1 MAITLYFCILI
12 ANIKNFKMRKLV
24 GRKHETKLLN
34 ELKFTGK
41 SEFVAMYGRRRVGK
55 TFLIRSTF
63 NDRFTFHATAIANVK
78 LATQL
83 DSFYATLKKYDLDY
97 EFAKANN
104 WFDAFKDLAQLIE
117 RSKDERKIIF
127 LDELPWFDTHGSKF
141 IPALENFWNSW
152 ASFRDDVLLLV
163 CGSAASW
170 IINKLINHRG
180 GLHNRLTK
188 SIKLLPFTLS
198 ECEEFLLD
206 KQIHFQRYDITQ
218 IYMSIGGIP
227 FYWEFIKQEFS
238 VMQNIEALCF
248 SKDGQLTREFDNLY
262 HSLFK
267 NADKHMQ
274 IIEALATKSK
284 GLTRD
289 EIVNL
294 SKLPNGGGLTR
305 LLVELEESGF
315 IRKYVPFQKKY
326 RQSLYQ
332 GVDFFSNFYMKFMKD
347 VDLENTNWQAMLDHP
362 KYRAWS
368 GYAFEQVCL
377 SHVLEIKKALSIAG
391 IVSANYSWR
400 SQKLDTNVQIDLL
413 IDRRD
418 NVVTICEMKYS
429 INAFEI
435 DKAYSTALRNKIGVF
450 QQETK
455 TRKSVNLLLVTT
467 FGLKQNMYSRGLA
480 QNEVTMDDLFLG

>member
-1 MAITLYFCILI
+1 
-12 ANIKNFKMRKLV
+12 
-24 GRKHETKLLN
+24 
-34 ELKFTGK
+34 
-41 SEFVAMYGRRRVGK
+41 MYGRRRVGK
-55 TFLIRSTF
+55 TFLIRSVYK
-63 NDRFTFHATAIANVK
+63 DAFTFQATAIANVNLK
-78 LATQL
+78 IQLAN
-83 DSFYATLKKYDLDY
+83 FYQVLQKYEPGQKYKK
-97 EFAKANN
+97 ASN
-104 WFDAFKDLAQLIE
+104 WFDAFNDLSIFLE
-117 RSKDERKIIF
+117 KSKDKKKIIF
-127 LDELPWFDTHGSKF
+127 LDELPWFDTPNSKF
-141 IPALENFWNSW
+141 IQALEHFWNSW
-152 ASFRDDVLLLV
+152 ASYRDDVLLVV

-170 IINKLINHRG
+170 IIHKLINHRG

-188 SIKLLPFTLS
+188 TIKLLPFTLH
-198 ECEEFLLD
+198 ECDQFLQA
-206 KQIHFQRYDITQ
+206 KKIHFDKYSLIQL
-218 IYMSIGGIP
+218 YMRLGGIP
-227 FYWEFIKQEFS
+227 YYWDEVRQEGS
-238 VMQNIEALCF
+238 AMQNIESLCF
-248 SKDGQLTREFDNLY
+248 SKDGLLTREFANLY

-267 NADKHMQ
+267 NAEKHMS
-274 IIEALATKSK
+274 IIEALSSKGK
-284 GLTRD
+284 GLTRQ
-289 EIVNL
+289 EIVAA

-326 RQSLYQ
+326 RRSLYQ
-332 GVDFFSNFYMKFMKD
+332 GVDFFSNFYLKFMKD

-435 DKAYSTALRNKIGVF
+435 DKAYSAALRNKIGVF

-467 FGLKQNMYSRGLA
+467 FGLKQNIHSLGLA
-480 QNEVTMDDLFLG
+480 QSEVMMDDLFVG